1 MRTLRVHGD
10 ENVPPVVQD
19 HKTIHS
25 RNKSSPALSTMA
37 ANGAAKGG
45 VKRAVFGDV
54 SNTTHVNRPIRD
66 DSILNNKGGYEIN
79 EKVMAVQ
86 PDKKSAA
93 LLRPAQRPISVSGLR
108 ALLSNVT
115 NNSSIPTT
123 TNTKPEPPAPAN
135 TRKVLTKRNTI
146 IFKDPI
152 AQQFEQ
158 PVVDLNKPLPI
169 QASTAPVYRDLNPQ
183 QYKQLPDEPQA
194 IVPQPQSK
202 QTTLTEESASSKQA
216 LPYITPLEENVIAR
230 SDGVFIDDF
239 GNVQVCE
246 YTDETDPVESVIAT
260 YDHPIVP
267 VEDVN
272 KAENA
277 ARLRDIVQTQINN
290 ALPALVQTHIASAVT
305 EPEEYWDE
313 EDDEENYDEEGYVT
327 ARSYKSRG
335 ENTTGGATTI
345 LFPKLTNKAKKELQ
359 AAKELVEASRT
370 NDEIEDEAWDMSM
383 VAEYGDEIF
392 SYMRELE
399 VRLCLPAILLY

>member
-1 MRTLRVHGD
+1 
-10 ENVPPVVQD
+10 VPLVVQG
-19 HKTIHS
+19 HKTLHS

-37 ANGAAKGG
+37 ANGAVKGG
-45 VKRAVFGDV
+45 MKRAVFGDV
-54 SNTTHVNRPIRD
+54 SNTTHVNRSIRD

-86 PDKKSAA
+86 QDKKPTA

-115 NNSSIPTT
+115 NSSSIATT
-123 TNTKPEPPAPAN
+123 TSIKPETQAPAPAN
-135 TRKVLTKRNTI
+135 IRKVLTKRNTT
-146 IFKDPI
+146 IFKDPT

-158 PVVDLNKPLPI
+158 PIVDLNTPLPT
-169 QASTAPVYRDLNPQ
+169 QASNAPVYRDLNPQ
-183 QYKQLPDEPQA
+183 QNKQQPDEPQ
-194 IVPQPQSK
+194 PNLRRSQSK
-202 QTTLTEESASSKQA
+202 QTILTEESTSSKQA
-216 LPYITPLEENVIAR
+216 LAYTTPLEENVIAR

-260 YDHPIVP
+260 YDHPIIP
-267 VEDVN
+267 LEDN
-272 KAENA
+272 IKAENA
-277 ARLRDIVQTQINN
+277 ARLREMVQTQINN
-290 ALPALVQTHIASAVT
+290 AQPLLAQTHTVSAIS

-313 EDDEENYDEEGYVT
+313 EDDEDNYDEEGYVT

-345 LFPKLTNKAKKELQ
+345 LFPKATNKAKKELQ

-399 VRLCLPAILLY
+399 VRLRFATTVALY